1 MSSLDQFLAASP
13 DAMIVADAGGY
24 ILQWNAAAERM
35 FGLSLADAIGTSLD
49 VIVPEQMRGAHTD
62 GMRRLGAGGQ
72 PRVVGTVVEVTA
84 QHVDGR
90 QFPVEMSLSMWSENG
105 LARFGAIVRDVS
117 MRRAN
122 DERLQHLAHY
132 DQLTLLPNR
141 TSFLE
146 KIDGALAQGTPSTV
160 MLVDLDRFKEV
171 NDQLG
176 HAAGDAVLIETA
188 LRIRRCIPVGKAT
201 VARLGG
207 DEFAIL
213 VAGSA
218 DPFQADAFATL
229 IRNELSR
236 PFSLDGSQVWVGC
249 SLGIAMSPSHGDD
262 PATLIGSADL
272 ALYKAKADGGN
283 RQCLFVSTLKAAA
296 SARRH
301 LETELRTAW
310 DAKQFEVLY
319 QPQVRLADR
328 QVVGAEALLRWRHP
342 ERGLLQ
348 PSAFIATLEN
358 SSLAAPVGE
367 WVLETACRQG
377 AIWNK
382 MVAGFRMGVNLFGAQ
397 LRSDPLPE
405 VVRSALYQ
413 SDFPASQ
420 LELEVTENIMLGD
433 DGGGSDQLRA
443 LHDMG
448 VGLAFDD
455 YGTGYASLAF
465 LKQFPITRLK
475 IDRGFVS
482 NLRPRGA
489 DAAIV
494 QAVIMLARRF
504 GISVIAEGVETED
517 QEQLLRNW
525 RCPQA
530 QGYLYGQPVAASAF
544 DCLLRPAEPE
554 NSQSAVKPSAGIK
567 HRRGIN

>member
-13 DAMIVADAGGY
+13 DAMIVADAGGL
-24 ILQWNAAAERM
+24 ILHWNPAAERM
-35 FGLSLADAIGTSLD
+35 FGLPMGEAVGTSLD
-49 VIVPEQMRGAHTD
+49 LIVPEQMRGAHTN
-62 GMRRLGAGGQ
+62 GMKRLVAGGR
-72 PRVVGTVVEVTA
+72 PRVLGTVVEVTA

-90 QFPVEMSLSMWSENG
+90 QFPVEMSLSMWTEDG
-105 LARFGAIVRDVS
+105 EARFGATVRDVS

-122 DERLQHLAHY
+122 DDRLHHLAHY

-146 KIDGALAQGTPSTV
+146 KIDTALGQGSPSTV
-160 MLVDLDRFKEV
+160 LLVDLDRFKEV

-176 HAAGDAVLIETA
+176 HAAGDAVLIETG
-188 LRIRRCIPVGKAT
+188 LRIRRCVPVGTTT

-213 VAGSA
+213 IPGVA
-218 DPFQADAFATL
+218 DPLQADALAVV
-229 IRNELSR
+229 IRRELGR
-236 PFSLDGSQVWVGC
+236 PFNLEGSLMWVGC
-249 SLGIAMSPSHGDD
+249 SLGIAMSPNHGNDA
-262 PATLIGSADL
+262 ATLIGSADL
-272 ALYKAKADGGN
+272 ALYKAKAEGGD
-283 RQCLFVSTLKAAA
+283 RQCLFVPTLKAAA
-296 SARRH
+296 SARRN

-310 DAKQFEVLY
+310 EAKQFEVHY
-319 QPQVRLADR
+319 QPQVRLKDR

-348 PSAFIATLEN
+348 PSTFLSTLEN
-358 SSLAAPVGE
+358 SSLAAPVGH
-367 WVLETACRQG
+367 WVLETACWQG
-377 AIWNK
+377 AAWSK
-382 MVAGFRMGVNLFGAQ
+382 EQRGFLMGVNLFGAQ
-397 LRSDPLPE
+397 LKTDPLPGI
-405 VVRSALYQ
+405 VQSALTL
-413 SDFPASQ
+413 SNFPARQ
-420 LELEVTENIMLGD
+420 LELEITENIMLND
-433 DGGGSDQLRA
+433 DGGSRGQLQA

-482 NLRPRGA
+482 NVRARGA

-504 GISVIAEGVETED
+504 GLSVIAEGVETKE
-517 QEQLLRNW
+517 QEELLRKW

-530 QGYLYGQPVAASAF
+530 QGYLYSKPVAASDF
-544 DCLLRPAEPE
+544 ERLLRPLVGVAEPIR
-554 NSQSAVKPSAGIK
+554 S
-567 HRRGIN
+567 